1 MTLQYVYRST
11 VVVFALGVMTVGPAY
26 AQRRDGNLLPQNQS
40 GQVTA
45 VGCLVKGDA
54 VRGGQKD
61 KYVLGRPKKGPVA
74 SVPEATCTVDPGADA
89 LTLDNPEK
97 AKMTDAMV
105 GHWMQITGRLESETD
120 KNPDNLHELDVAT
133 AKLVPVVVPKAA
145 AAASPAPEPAQP
157 PAARPTPAPA
167 PVATAAPPAAP
178 AEPRKLPKTAS
189 QLPAMGLAG
198 LLSLAAGLM
207 LRSFRLRQRG

>member
-1 MTLQYVYRST
+1 MALHSLYSAT
-11 VVVFALGVMTVGPAY
+11 VVVVAFGMVTVEPAY
-26 AQRRDGNLLPQNQS
+26 AQRRDGSLLPQDKS

-54 VRGGQKD
+54 VRGGKKD
-61 KYVLGRPKKGPVA
+61 KYVLARPKKGPVA

-120 KNPDNLHELDVAT
+120 KNPDNLRELDVAT
-133 AKLVPVVVPKAA
+133 AKMVPVVVPRPA
-145 AAASPAPEPAQP
+145 AAASPAPEPAP
-157 PAARPTPAPA
+157 APAARPTPAP
-167 PVATAAPPAAP
+167 VATSAPAAPPP
-178 AEPRKLPKTAS
+178 EPRKLPKTAS
-189 QLPAMGLAG
+189 QVPAIGLAG
-198 LLSLAAGLM
+198 LLLLAAGLM

>member
-1 MTLQYVYRST
+1 MNFKYLDGVT
-11 VVVFALGVMTVGPAY
+11 VVVFAVAVATVQPAY
-26 AQRRDGNLLPQNQS
+26 AQRRDGNLLPQDKS

-54 VRGGQKD
+54 VRGGKKD
-61 KYVLGRPKKGPVA
+61 KYVLARPKKGPVA

-105 GHWMQITGRLESETD
+105 GHWMQISGRLESETD
-120 KNPDNLHELDVAT
+120 KNPDNLRELDVLT
-133 AKLVPVVVPKAA
+133 AKMVPVVVPKAA
-145 AAASPAPEPAQP
+145 AAASPGPEPAA

-167 PVATAAPPAAP
+167 PAPAATASPAAP

-189 QLPAMGLAG
+189 QVPAIGLAG

-207 LRSFRLRQRG
+207 LRSFRLRRG